1 VCRDRRRIEH
11 RQPWRDAAPLVGQR
25 GLRAPV
31 LVRLDAADL
40 VRGRLVASSSAI
52 SMMPS
57 SV

>member
-1 VCRDRRRIEH
+1 LSIASRGV
-11 RQPWRDAAPLVGQR
+11 DAALLVGQR

-52 SMMPS
+52 RLRIGLMPS